1 MGLSISFPAFHYEKV
16 YLGTLVISKEA
27 NHVKL
32 SIKSDEVVTFKVI
45 FGDGTE
51 KDLEAPISSL
61 GTYAVRIRYDALRAA
76 LAKWSRSHNSENSEG
91 ENTSGIDSYPILFTF
106 NENYGTPVGMNVNI
120 AVLSGVAACVE
131 DYCLNRRSE
140 AENTYLLIIRP
151 PSRGETEAERQ
162 DRTTGSDKPNH
173 GNEER
178 GKKLWLYSLY
188 SFIIIDKHIKD
199 RLPGLV
205 EDQKDRESISYEV
218 EIETTTSRGSVHSV
232 HWDSAELDIFPL
244 RYVSA
249 FLRSF
254 PLIRLEDLE
263 CSNSMLE
270 LCRGDL
276 EYVHVGSQITARR
289 RSGHYFISPVIIS
302 YPMDIPK
309 KPSQGVV
316 ALPQDKIL
324 NTGVVKFSIKDF
336 TWNKAVKLV
345 EWLWAKR
352 RDALFKLLL
361 NEEVISAIE
370 QFIKGFRNAN
380 YMKCSHK
387 RIGFFTN
394 TELYGNKIIIYSP
407 FVGMIT
413 MLYNSIK
420 SSDSHGSG
428 SDYTISGIVAQVM
441 KSLSYG
447 SRSECSSVE
456 ELLRD
461 HENEVKK
468 ILSVFAIAY
477 GLHGVSHLLMKALTA
492 LTGITDYTEFIRV
505 EVDTHWGQDIEQ
517 DNRLKEVLAN
527 SGFRENVYHENLF
540 EIIPGDR
547 FDLNVYVISR
557 EPYSYAIYRDRLVDG
572 SSSQLKLNDI
582 KAVLRKLISYE
593 TSQESKDACEVR
605 WKLEQDL
612 LSPYRNIL
620 LKSSNQNVL
629 SQVDKFV
636 KDYLDERFK
645 PPRSLFRHLYASY
658 IRYKI
663 LKSFQQGNIAVNVK
677 EINTNIQYIWPYHLP
692 QCIDGCYGCV
702 LMERKVTSRTCD
714 LSPIVQEL
722 KVSKWSALCLLKYA
736 GLIDEPWVNCELT

>member
-1 MGLSISFPAFHYEKV
+1 MGLSISFPAFHYEKA

-27 NHVKL
+27 NGVKL
-32 SIKSDEVVTFKVI
+32 YIKSDEVATFKVI
-45 FGDGTE
+45 FGNGIE

-131 DYCLNRRSE
+131 DDCLNGRSE

-151 PSRGETEAERQ
+151 PSRGKTEAERQ

-178 GKKLWLYSLY
+178 GKKLWLY

-205 EDQKDRESISYEV
+205 EDQKDRESISYEI

-254 PLIRLEDLE
+254 PLIRLEGLE

-276 EYVHVGSQITARR
+276 EYIHVGSQITARR
-289 RSGHYFISPVIIS
+289 PRYYFISPVIIS

-309 KPSQGVV
+309 KPLQRVV

-324 NTGVVKFSIKDF
+324 NTGVVKFSIKNF

-345 EWLWAKR
+345 EWLWAER

-394 TELYGNKIIIYSP
+394 TELYGSKIIIYSP

-413 MLYNSIK
+413 MLYDSIK
-420 SSDSHGSG
+420 SSDSHSSG
-428 SDYTISGIVAQVM
+428 SDYTISGVVAQVM

-461 HENEVKK
+461 HEDKVKK

-505 EVDTHWGQDIEQ
+505 EVDTHGGQDIE
-517 DNRLKEVLAN
+517 LKGVLEN
-527 SGFRENVYHENLF
+527 SGFQKGVYLENLF
-540 EIIPGDR
+540 EIIPGDN
-547 FDLNVYVISR
+547 FDLNVYMISR

-572 SSSQLKLNDI
+572 SNSQLKLDDI

-620 LKSSNQNVL
+620 KSSNQNMY
-629 SQVDKFV
+629 SWVDNFV
-636 KDYLDERFK
+636 ENYLNTRFK
-645 PPRSLFRHLYASY
+645 PPRSLFRYLYASH
-658 IRYKI
+658 IRDEI
-663 LKSFQQGNIAVNVK
+663 LERFRQGNITVNVK
-677 EINTNIQYIWPYHLP
+677 EIDTNIQYIWPYHLP

-714 LSPIVQEL
+714 LSPLVQEL